1 MKKSFTICMYSFITW
16 LNSTKIV
23 LFAIYFTICYWVFIS
38 PYKIFAIEINSPMEI
53 LEPFLILESL
63 PFAVPLIPLLMLVW
77 LSDIPLLVSSSKLV
91 LYRIGKKQWFFGQI
105 IFVFMI
111 ALIFQLTIFILSVL
125 AIANNSFFANGYSLV
140 LRHAA
145 MGESNITSSYTMN
158 GSVLNQIRPFEL
170 FFNSFTLNLLYMITI
185 GIIQYCFTLCSKR
198 ILGIILN
205 FIIVG
210 GGFCLLYIDSK
221 LKWLMPLAHSVY
233 TGHYDTVYNRTYCDL
248 KYSYLYFGIIII
260 CLLTISYKIT
270 ERCSFHCIEEVD
282 V

>member
-1 MKKSFTICMYSFITW
+1 MESIKITFGKDK
-16 LNSTKIV
+16 TAIIKG
-23 LFAIYFTICYWVFIS
+23 FAIVF
-38 PYKIFAIEINSPMEI
+38 MI
-53 LEPFLILESL
+53 LLHVFGGAGWYED
-63 PFAVPLIPLLMLVW
+63 
-77 LSDIPLLVSSSKLV
+77 DIPMNHSDGLIRFMHS
-91 LYRIGKKQWFFGQI
+91 FQI
-105 IFVFMI
+105 CVGIFVFMI